1 MHLHIYVSQRVTK
14 KLMPV
19 RIVAR
24 FSDNKVEQPGNL
36 AQSLQGM
43 TDSELLSHPAI
54 NFTVVRAIESG
65 GEIIK
70 AKTLNNM
77 IGGHPAAAYGIANT
91 FTGERIDERPGVTD
105 EEKPIAREFSPY
117 RPERQAMPPHLFQG
131 ACRYEPLAKKRFGL
145 QHLLKRTA

>member
-1 MHLHIYVSQRVTK
+1 K

-43 TDSELLSHPAI
+43 TDSEFLSHPAI

-70 AKTLNNM
+70 AKALNNM

-91 FTGERIDERPGVTD
+91 FTGERIDERRGVTD
-105 EEKPIAREFSPY
+105 EEEPIAREFSPH
-117 RPERQAMPPHLFQG
+117 RPQRQAMPLYLFQW
-131 ACRYEPLAKKRFGL
+131 ACRSEPVAKKRFGV
-145 QHLLKRTA
+145 QHFLKR